1 MSKKVLV
8 VAAHPDDEVLGC
20 GGTIAKLTAAG
31 DTVNVVIAAEGI
43 MSRTISGAQMAE
55 EMGVLHRVCRDT
67 NYELGVKEV
76 EFLRFP
82 DNRMDSVDF
91 LDVVKKIEA
100 CFAQYQPDVVYTH
113 HFNDLNVD
121 YRICHLTVLT
131 AARPLPG
138 SSVRQILYY
147 EVPSATDWIFS
158 GTSRVGFV
166 PNYFENIESTLDR
179 KMKALQAYSAEM
191 RPYPHARSIE
201 ACEYLARW
209 RGSMVGHK
217 AAEAFEVGRMVSP

>member
-55 EMGVLHRVCRDT
+55 EMGVVHRVCGDT

-82 DNRMDSVDF
+82 ETAWIPFIFWM
-91 LDVVKKIEA
+91 LLKK
-100 CFAQYQPDVVYTH
+100 
-113 HFNDLNVD
+113 
-121 YRICHLTVLT
+121 
-131 AARPLPG
+131 
-138 SSVRQILYY
+138 
-147 EVPSATDWIFS
+147 
-158 GTSRVGFV
+158 
-166 PNYFENIESTLDR
+166 
-179 KMKALQAYSAEM
+179 
-191 RPYPHARSIE
+191 
-201 ACEYLARW
+201 
-209 RGSMVGHK
+209 
-217 AAEAFEVGRMVSP
+217 